1 MKNTMQ
7 PVSMPAAGTEGQ
19 VVLLIAGINSR
30 STRLRALFIASAVA
44 FALAVIPAGSAQAT
58 EPSGCYSSV
67 VRTGT
72 LCVTYG
78 YLKIIKVADPDDSS
92 AKFQFKLDSSAT
104 PIFTSYGSGYS
115 DIYRVTTGNHSIT
128 EVLPSDWDLK
138 SATCS
143 NGTGSLSGTTLSSVK
158 VNADVK
164 TTCTFTNK
172 QKPKPATLKV
182 IKKVVNDNSGTLR
195 PADFSLWVKSGD
207 ANVDGS
213 PAPGSEDGKSYT
225 LPAGDYV
232 VGEDAQPGY
241 TASIWGDCAANGSV
255 TLAAGESRTCTI
267 TNNDV
272 IHPSISIVKS
282 ANPTLIYR
290 GEQTTYTIVVTNDG
304 DDPLAEVVV
313 EDDTCGPLE
322 YQSGD
327 EGKQGLMEVGESWT
341 LTCTTSLDQNTLNTV
356 TVTAK
361 DTKGDTVSA
370 LAVAYVEV
378 IDPPVTPPTSE
389 PTVAPKAVAG
399 VKLAKYN
406 RCISRRFT
414 IRPAISGG
422 TPRVTVL
429 KIDGKKRVTSRS
441 TTPKFVVNTA
451 KYKLGQRHRVEVT
464 VTFTDG
470 RKATARSSFT
480 RCSASGAADPRFT
493 G

>member
-1 MKNTMQ
+1 
-7 PVSMPAAGTEGQ
+7 MPAAGTEGQ
-19 VVLLIAGINSR
+19 VVLLIARINSR
-30 STRLRALFIASAVA
+30 TSRLRALFVASALVVGL
-44 FALAVIPAGSAQAT
+44 ALISSGSARAAET
-58 EPSGCYSSV
+58 SGCYSSV

-78 YLKIIKVADPDDSS
+78 YLKIVKVADPDDSS
-92 AKFQFKLDSSAT
+92 AKFPFKLDSSST

-115 DIYRVTTGNHSIT
+115 DIYRVTSGNHSIT
-128 EVLPSDWDLK
+128 EVLPSGWDLK

-143 NGTGSLSGTTLSSVK
+143 NGSGTLSGTTLSGVK
-158 VNADVK
+158 VNDDVK

-172 QKPKPATLKV
+172 QQPKPATLKV
-182 IKKVVNDNSGTLR
+182 IKKVVNDNSGSLQ
-195 PADFSLWVKSGD
+195 PADFSLWVKSGG

-213 PAPGSEDGKSYT
+213 PAPGSEVGKTYT
-225 LPAGDYV
+225 LPAGGYV
-232 VGEDAQPGY
+232 VGEDAHDGY
-241 TASIWGDCAANGSV
+241 TSSIWGDCAANGSV

-290 GEQTTYTIVVTNDG
+290 GEKTTYTIVVTNDG
-304 DDPLAEVVV
+304 DDPLAEVIVK
-313 EDDTCGPLE
+313 DDTCGPLE

-327 EGKQGLMEVGESWT
+327 EGKQGLMEVGESWM

-361 DTKGDTVSA
+361 DTKGETVSS

-378 IDPPVTPPTSE
+378 IDPPVTPPTGE
-389 PTVAPKAVAG
+389 PTVTPRSV
-399 VKLAKYN
+399 VSVTLAKYN

-414 IRPAISGG
+414 IQPAISGG

-429 KIDGKKRVTSRS
+429 KIDGKKRGTSRS
-441 TTPKFVVNTA
+441 ATPKFVVNTA
-451 KYKLGQRHRVEVT
+451 KYKLGKRHRVEVT

-470 RKATARSSFT
+470 RKATSRSSFT
-480 RCSASGAADPRFT
+480 RCSANGAANPRFT